1 MKEHS
6 RVHLFVRNVNDIS
19 ESISETKFGH
29 AATSGLSAIFGN
41 SVKHW
46 AIIIEWIDSNG
57 KVKNKM
63 VYEAFNRY
71 GNLVAEKG
79 TLDIQEWEA
88 RHGFQKID
96 LGKFENIDQDHCET
110 FITRF
115 NKKSIKY
122 KATSDNCQRFC
133 KEMCQYLGLKTK
145 FPLCINEITNV
156 NCFVVKSSNSCSTD
170 PSVTIND
177 LYEIPTKKETKPSI
191 YKVMNYIKEQE
202 IKVSSLNIEYTGSTY
217 IKDKVLREQLKKQ
230 FGDGVFQAYTKN
242 EDKKLKQRWEELRNA
257 KVDFDNFKKNLF
269 DFCEGGRQRNKKKI
283 RRQSFVRNI
292 IGLYVGQDLPHKLAY
307 SNFNRIKKIFYKSPS
322 LKRKCNKWT
331 LTDDQNL
338 LNFVINSQTSQV
350 DIVSKISDK
359 EVNWVAC
366 KKELFPERSSKAI
379 REHWQR
385 KKKNMK
391 DESLQSMMESYS
403 NDKIIIKINIK
414 Y

>member
-6 RVHLFVRNVNDIS
+6 RVHLYVRNVNDIS
-19 ESISETKFGH
+19 ESISDTKFGH

-133 KEMCQYLGLKTK
+133 
-145 FPLCINEITNV
+145 
-156 NCFVVKSSNSCSTD
+156 
-170 PSVTIND
+170 
-177 LYEIPTKKETKPSI
+177 
-191 YKVMNYIKEQE
+191 
-202 IKVSSLNIEYTGSTY
+202 
-217 IKDKVLREQLKKQ
+217 
-230 FGDGVFQAYTKN
+230 
-242 EDKKLKQRWEELRNA
+242 
-257 KVDFDNFKKNLF
+257 
-269 DFCEGGRQRNKKKI
+269 
-283 RRQSFVRNI
+283 
-292 IGLYVGQDLPHKLAY
+292 
-307 SNFNRIKKIFYKSPS
+307 
-322 LKRKCNKWT
+322 
-331 LTDDQNL
+331 
-338 LNFVINSQTSQV
+338 
-350 DIVSKISDK
+350 
-359 EVNWVAC
+359 
-366 KKELFPERSSKAI
+366 
-379 REHWQR
+379 
-385 KKKNMK
+385 
-391 DESLQSMMESYS
+391 
-403 NDKIIIKINIK
+403 
-414 Y
+414 